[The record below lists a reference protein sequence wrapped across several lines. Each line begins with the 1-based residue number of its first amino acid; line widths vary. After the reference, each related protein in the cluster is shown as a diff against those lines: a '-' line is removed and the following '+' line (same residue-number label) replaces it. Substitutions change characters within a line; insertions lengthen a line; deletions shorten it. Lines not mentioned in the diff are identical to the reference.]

1 MSDHAHAP
9 YYKVLAW
16 LTFLTIA
23 EIVWAMP
30 DLMGRG
36 MLIAG
41 LAVMAGIKACLVA
54 LYYMHL
60 KYEGKLLWG
69 VILFP
74 CLLVVVM
81 IVGFLPDAVGYW

>member
-1 MSDHAHAP
+1 MSADHEHPP

-23 EIVWAMP
+23 EIIWAVAGFP
-30 DLMGRG
+30 RG
-36 MLIAG
+36 MLIGG
-41 LAVMAGIKACLVA
+41 LAVMAAIKAFMVA

-60 KYEGKLLWG
+60 KYEGKVLWG

-74 CLLVVVM
+74 CLLVLIM
-81 IVGFLPDAVGYW
+81 ICGFLPDAIHYW